1 MAKFRSDGVDIRY
14 EIEGTGDPVLLIH
27 GFASTA
33 RVNWIDTG
41 WVDALVRAGFRAIAF
56 DNRGHGLS
64 GKLYE
69 PEAYEAPIMAED
81 ARRLLDH
88 LAIRQ
93 AHILGYSMGARI
105 AALLAIA
112 HPERVRS
119 LVLAGLAGNLI
130 SGIAGGDEVVRALEA
145 TSRNDVREPG
155 ARAFRI
161 FAEQMGSDLKALA
174 ACMRSQRQIIPAGEL
189 GRITAPVLIV
199 AGELDDIAGP
209 IDPLLRAIAGSRGLV
224 LPRRNHMSAVGDKLF
239 KQAAIDFFRAVKA
252 P

>member
-1 MAKFRSDGVDIRY
+1 MPQFRSEGVDISY
-14 EIEGTGDPVLLIH
+14 ETEGTGDPVLLIH

-41 WVDALVRAGFRAIAF
+41 WVDALVHAGFQAITF

-64 GKLYE
+64 GKLYD
-69 PEAYEAPIMAED
+69 PAAYETPVMAED

-88 LAIRQ
+88 LAIPKT
-93 AHILGYSMGARI
+93 HVLGYSMGARI

-112 HPERVRS
+112 HPERVTS

-130 SGIAGGDEVVRALEA
+130 TGIAGGEEVVRALEA
-145 TSRNDVREPG
+145 PSRDDVRDPG

-161 FAEQMGSDLKALA
+161 FAEQTRSDLRALA
-174 ACMRSQRQIIPAGEL
+174 ACMRSQRQTLPASEL
-189 GRITAPVLIV
+189 DRITVPVLVV

-209 IDPLLRAIAGSRGLV
+209 IEPLLRAIPGSRGLA

-239 KQAAIDFFRAVKA
+239 KQVTIDFFRTVKA
-252 P
+252 S